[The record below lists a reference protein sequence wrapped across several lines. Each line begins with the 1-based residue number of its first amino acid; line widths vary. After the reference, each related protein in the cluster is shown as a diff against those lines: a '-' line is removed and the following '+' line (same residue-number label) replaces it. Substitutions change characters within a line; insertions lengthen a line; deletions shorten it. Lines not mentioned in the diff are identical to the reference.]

1 MELNQV
7 LGALRNADA
16 AGDVEAAQRL
26 SLIAK
31 TMMGQARP
39 ESIMSTE
46 DLQKAP
52 SAPTSLSDIAR
63 SFGSGAVGATKSL
76 VDVFGAGS
84 GASEYLGGVS
94 ESLQKG
100 LSPERQA
107 EMARRA
113 ELSKR
118 AEKEGT
124 WAEIKNA
131 LAGVAEAPLQSIAQ
145 GVGSSIPTIAA
156 GLATLPA
163 SAPAALSLGVARASQ
178 ILIAAAQGT
187 GEVKGNAYESIKQVY
202 KEKGLDDAEA
212 SKLATEAQAYTLK
225 NAPLLIGGAAF
236 GALDAL
242 TGFEK
247 SASKALR
254 GALTPDSKTFTKE
267 GLDTAIANLPKRA
280 AEAPTYA
287 GQALK
292 TGIGEALPEGL
303 QGGYGQIAQNLA
315 MDQAGFETPT
325 FQGVAGAAARDA
337 LVGALTGTSMSPL
350 SHSVAKSEYEADKY
364 LRGVQKEREFEQ
376 EREEFAKQYEEQQTK
391 TKEQLGV
398 PNMLALPAPAPSAEE
413 EKYTNPAA
421 TILKE
426 QLAPEEVKFVDDYR
440 KQNNL
445 PKLKSYSIEDI
456 KDAMPGIDPAG
467 EQGRIDSILAAK
479 YEYKPVD
486 DQTGEVLKYTPQDVL
501 AVAEDEKNIAT
512 GTKGFKDFLT
522 RTTGTDDLNSMSQP
536 QLFAAYSAFKQMP
549 ASEQQTVLPEGTGAS
564 RFTDKQ
570 YNNAVKFVGQT
581 FEEAGNVPLSKD
593 TIISDIK
600 DSTGLEQDRDA
611 DALLNTAVANGDLEE
626 KREVVYRTYDD
637 NDKLVA
643 TYRDKAKA
651 TAAAEKQGLN
661 VKEDTLVQL
670 TPPAAQEPSKR
681 ASLPEG
687 YGMTKESVKEGEQ
700 PAGFEIYP
708 EGRGKA
714 VVTVPTKEE
723 VQGKIDRLTGLRQK
737 EAEKLLG
744 NITRDSATI
753 ENGRKQLESMEARGQ
768 EGSQAYELAKT
779 RQAKQEKILGQR
791 IERNLNRI
799 EEYNAPL
806 KVRSTPKKVQVTR
819 EKVTVTKQGKSLG
832 SFPNNAKAQEAIVV
846 QMTDEE
852 LANTA
857 SDGRLGAIAD
867 RAAKEIERRKQPTG
881 IIVKRSPKKAEQAP
895 ALSPDL
901 VAKADE
907 IGKKLIPMLQRFGLR
922 DVGLKIVA
930 AIKNGAEGSYAN
942 NLIQLAIDADNPVQT
957 MRHESLHALKDL
969 GFFTEQQWKTLE
981 SQAKKTWIDK
991 YLKNQ
996 NADLDGKTMSR
1007 YDAYKKLGLSDED
1020 IMEEAIADAFADF
1033 DAGKSPGGMIASIIQ
1048 RLNNFFRALKN
1059 ALMRN
1064 GFETA
1069 EDIFA
1074 KAERGE
1080 LKSTKETGA
1089 AEKQSLASG
1098 RKLSPITL
1106 DTRVGPNGRNY
1117 SSEYVEPILEAV
1129 AKGNSKPIT
1138 LKDGTKINLVLGQDK
1153 ADDTRGKVVAV
1164 DQNGNFVGHI
1174 SFYKNEDEDGNR
1186 FGPDVNVAQSLRR
1199 KGLATALYDFA
1210 EANGALIPDVNQ
1222 PRQFR
1227 TEEGQ
1232 AFRQSRANAWQATPE
1247 DVEKAEKYSL
1257 ENGILPYISA
1267 GRLELP
1273 LETPKFSLKTADKYG
1288 MDPMF
1293 NIPLNKDGTV
1303 TVYYHTTKG
1312 EAQTI
1317 NGQKS
1322 IKTTGKRIYL
1332 TNESSGALVLE
1343 NKGSFDQEIDGSV
1356 VMMKLPPNMLHLDQE
1371 YPSGRK
1377 DFFVPV
1383 AQGEF
1388 FDKKMRMSAIQVS
1401 KNEPILKGTP
1411 FSYSEYSKRITDAI
1425 TDFSKLSTKEQK
1437 ARVKEIK
1444 ALMKEQHNIGTLLS
1458 ENGKLEKTRE
1468 VGLKNQEKDVASMGL
1483 GLAAAQRISAKLS
1496 TCPNSAICVDLCLG
1510 DTAGGNQQYG
1520 GVAAKDVNGI
1530 EKSAFRAG
1538 PRMSQYLKTEGLII
1552 HPEEFAILLNN
1563 EIKNFAA
1570 WAAKNEYE
1578 PSIRLNVTSDIKPD
1592 FWAGIMAAH
1601 PEVVFYDYTKLN
1613 GDAIA
1618 PNHHL
1623 TYSSTGFGQI
1633 IDGKKVS
1640 HKTNNWPAMQGRLDR
1655 GFNVAMAFTS
1665 KSALPD
1671 TVVDEVTGKS
1681 YKVWD
1686 GDNYDARYLDP
1697 KQEDGV
1703 GMIIGLRNKAGTMKE
1718 ATSTIDTDG
1727 FFVNYDPKTD
1737 GKSVTVP
1744 DQSKFK
1750 STIIPITPEKLS
1762 LRSTKQAPDTPEFK
1776 RWFGDSYFTDKD
1788 GNPLVMYHGTA
1799 RDIEEFRPKQANAIF
1814 ITASPA
1820 FADNFAKMSE
1830 EYIQKEAYL
1839 ALTKAEKVEFFDSIA
1854 KKELERGSITPK
1866 EYKEVMASVNRKAPE
1881 YANFPP
1887 AIEEQVLI
1895 ELNNL
1900 IPTKQN
1906 IMPLYVSAK
1915 NVFNYGNK
1923 EHVAQ
1928 VMDYL
1933 ANHMNLSKKEN
1944 PDQFLNAMKGL
1955 ISRGNWTKIE
1965 SPEVQNAI
1973 RTLGFDGFSIL
1984 EAGAKNYAVYNPT
1997 QLKSATGNIGTYGL
2011 DDPKLRHSLKRSLKS
2026 NINPAIT
2033 SRIDDITTAR
2043 EEKGFAERMMEATSP
2058 DNYSDLRAKSLN
2070 RYNRFAEYDVWSDEI
2085 NKMGG
2090 AALLADQSAESAALM
2105 SDLAAGVTAS
2115 ALGVHDRHGGIP
2127 VFRNGITTVDG
2138 SVKGPI
2144 AIFKP
2149 LAEMGDPYIYQMWQF
2164 AAGAKRGTRLLA
2176 DGREHVYTAADIAY
2190 AAQLEQQYPVF
2201 KQVAKEWNEYNN
2213 GLVKYMVDTG
2223 VITKEA
2229 GVEWTKYSDYVPFYR
2244 QLEDEKTIGPRIFQS
2259 ISGVRAPKALKGG
2272 TAPLADLMET
2282 VVRNTQ
2288 SAIQAGMK
2296 NVAAQRAVNVA
2307 VGIQMATKL
2316 PTPTAGPNVV
2326 QVLEKGKVVSYETA
2340 DHLFINAMKSLNL
2353 PDLPFIGF
2361 FAGPANLLRNLV
2373 TKDPGFMMANMVR
2386 DSMSAW
2392 VTSGVKMTPV
2402 VSAVKNFTDALRGTS
2417 PEYKALLNA
2426 GVLGGYDYAQNV
2438 EKSASQFKSELGK
2451 YGPSTTLGNIKRP
2464 FTSLWDALEKGTS
2477 ASDAATRMEVYKNVM
2492 AETGNEAEAIF
2503 RSLEVMNFNRKG
2515 SSAVV
2520 RILTAAVPFLNARM
2534 QGLDVL
2540 YRAAFGKMANKD
2552 AKAIQKAFFV
2562 RGATIMALSMMYWAM
2577 THDEEDY
2584 KKQEQE
2590 TRDNYWL
2597 LPKLGVKIPIPFE
2610 VGVIFKVIPER
2621 IASLA
2626 FGTDTTEDFAKAM
2639 KRNLVSTFAF
2649 NPIPQVVLPLVEAKT
2664 NYSFFTGRAIIGQG
2678 LEGVAPEFQVGSNT
2692 SSLAK
2697 WLGKTT
2703 GMSPMMIDHVIG
2715 GYTGTF
2721 GMYVADAV
2729 DAVVSSNSDVPR
2741 ASKRFEQM
2749 PLIKRFALDPEARG
2763 NVTAYYELKNS
2774 VDEIVRTS
2782 NFLERTMN
2790 YKDMGEYSQET
2801 AKLLASQGYIKALDK
2816 DIKYLNDMAG
2826 QVRAS
2831 GMDADQKRDTLVA
2844 IGRAQNN
2851 LTANVKDIKKLLE

>member
-1 MELNQV
+1 MPIYKIQAPDGNVYKIEGPA
-7 LGALRNADA
+7 GAN
-16 AGDVEAAQRL
+16 
-26 SLIAK
+26 
-31 TMMGQARP
+31 P
-39 ESIMSTE
+39 E
-46 DLQKAP
+46 DLFRTVAEQNPMAAKSTKELQDAP
-52 SAPTSLSDIAR
+52 SASTSISDIAR

-84 GASEYLGGVS
+84 GASEYLGGIS

-124 WAEIKNA
+124 WAEIKSG
-131 LAGVAEAPLQSIAQ
+131 LAGVAEAPLQSIFQ
-145 GVGSSIPTIAA
+145 GVGSSLPTIAA

-163 SAPAALSLGVARASQ
+163 SAPAALSVGVARASQ
-178 ILIAAAQGT
+178 LLIAAAQGT
-187 GEVKGNAYESIKQVY
+187 GEIKGDIHESIKQAY
-202 KEKGLDDAEA
+202 KQKNPNMPPEEVER
-212 SKLATEAQAYTLK
+212 LATEAQAYTLK
-225 NAPLLIGGAAF
+225 NAPTLIGGAAF

-254 GALTPDSKTFTKE
+254 NAMAPDAKTFTKE
-267 GLDTAIANLPKRA
+267 GLESAISNLPKKA
-280 AEAPTYA
+280 LEAPTYA
-287 GQALK
+287 GQAIK
-292 TGIGEALPEGL
+292 TGFGEAIPEGL
-303 QGGYGQIAQNLA
+303 QGGYGQLAQNLA
-315 MDQAGFETPT
+315 MDQSGFSTPM

-337 LVGALTGTSMSPL
+337 LVGALTGTAMSPL
-350 SHSVAKSEYEADKY
+350 SQSVAQSEFEADKY
-364 LRGVQKEREFEQ
+364 LRGVQKEQQFEKQRED
-376 EREEFAKQYEEQQTK
+376 FARQYEEQQAK
-391 TKEQLGV
+391 TKEALNV
-398 PNMLALPAPAPSAEE
+398 PNMLALPAPEAKAEE

-421 TILKE
+421 TIAKNELR
-426 QLAPEEVKFVDDYR
+426 PEEVKFVDDYR
-440 KQNNL
+440 KQNGL

-456 KDAMPGIDPAG
+456 KDAMPGVDPAG
-467 EQGRIDSILAAK
+467 EQGRIDSILTAK
-479 YEYKPVD
+479 YNYKPVD
-486 DQTGEVLKYTPQDVL
+486 DNTGEQLKYTPQDVL

-522 RTTGTDDLNSMSQP
+522 RTTGSNDLNSMTQP
-536 QLFAAYSAFKQMP
+536 QLFAAYSAFKQMEP
-549 ASEQQTVLPEGTGAS
+549 SEQQTVLPEGTGAS

-570 YNNAVKFVGQT
+570 YSNAVKYVDQT
-581 FEEAGNVPLSKD
+581 FEELGNEPLSKD
-593 TIISDIK
+593 TILADIK
-600 DSTGLEQDRDA
+600 EATGLEQDQDA
-611 DALLNTAVANGDLEE
+611 QALLNTAVANGDLDE

-637 NDKLVA
+637 NDKLVS

-651 TAAAEKQGLN
+651 DAAAKKQGLN

-670 TPPAAQEPSKR
+670 TPPAAQQASKR
-681 ASLPEG
+681 ATLPEG
-687 YGMTKESVKEGEQ
+687 YDITKETVKEGEQ

-714 VVTVPTKEE
+714 VVTVPTQQDI
-723 VQGKIDRLTGLRQK
+723 QGKIERLTGLRQK

-744 NITRDSATI
+744 NITRDSAAI
-753 ENGRKQLESMEARGQ
+753 QKGRAELEGMEARGQ

-779 RQAKQEKILGQR
+779 RQAKQEKILGKR

-799 EEYNAPL
+799 EEYQAPL
-806 KVRSTPKKVQVTR
+806 TSRPTEKKKQVTR

-832 SFPNNAKAQEAIVV
+832 SFPDNAKAQEAILV

-857 SDGRLGAIAD
+857 SDGRLGVIAD
-867 RAAKEIERRKQPTG
+867 RAAKEIERRKQPAG
-881 IIVKRSPKKAEQAP
+881 IQVKRSPKKPEPAP
-895 ALSPDL
+895 ALNPEV

-907 IGKKLIPMLQRFGLR
+907 IGKKLIPMLQRFGLG

-969 GFFTEQQWKTLE
+969 GFFTPQQWATLE
-981 SQAKKTWIDK
+981 NQAKKTWIDK

-996 NADLDGKTMSR
+996 NADLDGETMSR

-1033 DAGKSPGGMIASIIQ
+1033 DAGKSPGGMIASIIK
-1048 RLNNFFRALKN
+1048 RLNDFFRALKN

-1080 LKSTKETGA
+1080 LRSTKEAGTT
-1089 AEKQSLASG
+1089 EKQSLSSG
-1098 RKLSPITL
+1098 RKLSPVTL

-1138 LKDGTKINLVLGQDK
+1138 LNDGTKINLVLGQDK
-1153 ADDTRGKVVAV
+1153 SDDTRGTVVAV
-1164 DQNGNFVGHI
+1164 DQNDNLVGHI

-1257 ENGILPYISA
+1257 EHGILPYVSA

-1288 MDPMF
+1288 MDPTF

-1303 TVYYHTTKG
+1303 TVYYHTTKDD
-1312 EAQTI
+1312 AQKI
-1317 NGQKS
+1317 NSQKS
-1322 IKTTGKRIYL
+1322 IKTLGKRIYL

-1343 NKGSFDQEIDGSV
+1343 NNGSFDQPIDGSV
-1356 VMMKLPPNMLHLDQE
+1356 VMMKLPPSMLQLDQE

-1425 TDFSKLSTKEQK
+1425 TDFNKLSAKEQK
-1437 ARVKEIK
+1437 ARLKEIK
-1444 ALMKEQHNIGTLLS
+1444 ALLKEQHNIGTLLS

-1520 GVAAKDVNGI
+1520 GVAAKDVNGV

-1538 PRMSQYLKTEGLII
+1538 PRMSQYLKTEALIT

-1563 EIKNFAA
+1563 EITKFAA
-1570 WAAKNEYE
+1570 WADKNEYE

-1592 FWAGIMAAH
+1592 FWAGVMAAH

-1665 KSALPD
+1665 KNALPD

-1697 KQEDGV
+1697 KQENGV

-1718 ATSTIDTDG
+1718 ATSAIDTDG
-1727 FFVNYDPKTD
+1727 FFVSYDPKRD

-1750 STIIPITPEKLS
+1750 STIIPIAPEKLS

-1799 RDIEEFRPKQANAIF
+1799 RDIEEFKPKQANAIF

-1820 FADNFAKMSE
+1820 FADNFAQMSE

-1839 ALTKAEKVEFFDSIA
+1839 ALTKAEKVEFFDRIA
-1854 KKELERGSITPK
+1854 KKELERASITPK

-1895 ELNNL
+1895 ELNDL

-1906 IMPLYVSAK
+1906 VMPLYVSAK
-1915 NVFNYGNK
+1915 NVFDYANK

-1955 ISRGNWTKIE
+1955 ISRGNWSKIE

-1984 EAGAKNYAVYNPT
+1984 EAGAKNYAVYSPT

-2011 DDPKLRHSLKRSLKS
+2011 DTPKLRQSLKRSLKS
-2026 NINPAIT
+2026 NLNPSIS

-2043 EEKGFAERMMEATSP
+2043 EEKGWGERMMAATNP
-2058 DNYSDLRAKSLN
+2058 DTYSKLRAQALN
-2070 RYNRFAEYDVWSDEI
+2070 RYNRLGEYDKKLAE
-2085 NKMGG
+2085 KMGG
-2090 AALLADQSAESAALM
+2090 AALLADSSAEAAALM
-2105 SDLAAGVTAS
+2105 SDLSAGVTAS
-2115 ALGVHDRHGGIP
+2115 VLGVHDRHGGIP

-2138 SVKGPI
+2138 KVKGPM

-2149 LAEMGDPYIYQMWQF
+2149 LAEMNDPYIYQMWQF
-2164 AAGAKRGTRLLA
+2164 TAGAKRGTRLLA
-2176 DGREHVYTAADIAY
+2176 NGKEHVYTPSDIAY
-2190 AAQLEQQYPVF
+2190 AKQL
-2201 KQVAKEWNEYNN
+2201 KQKYKIFEKVEEEWNEYNN

-2229 GVEWTKYSDYVPFYR
+2229 GVEWTKYSDYIPFYR
-2244 QLEDEKTIGPRIFQS
+2244 QLDDEKTIGPKIFQS

-2288 SAIQAGMK
+2288 SAIQSGMK
-2296 NVAAQRAVNVA
+2296 NVAAQRAVKVA
-2307 VGIQMATKL
+2307 ESIQMANRL
-2316 PTPTAGPNVV
+2316 PSPRAGADVV
-2326 QVLEKGKVVSYETA
+2326 QVLENGKPVSYEVA
-2340 DHLFINAMKSLNL
+2340 DPLFIDSVKSLNL

-2402 VSAVKNFTDALRGTS
+2402 VSAIKNFTTALRGTS
-2417 PEYKALLNA
+2417 PEYQALLNA

-2438 EKSASQFKSELGK
+2438 EKSARQFRQGLAK
-2451 YGPSTTLGNIKRP
+2451 YNPSTGFDKLKNP
-2464 FTSLWDALEKGTS
+2464 VTSLWDALEKGTS

-2520 RILTAAVPFLNARM
+2520 RIMTAAVPFLNARM

-2540 YRAAFGKMANKD
+2540 YRAAFGQMANKD

-2577 THDEEDY
+2577 THDDEEY

-2621 IASLA
+2621 IAEYA
-2626 FGTDTTEDFAKAM
+2626 FGNDTGKDLAKSM
-2639 KRNLVSTFAF
+2639 KRNLMSTFAF
-2649 NPIPQVVLPLVEAKT
+2649 NPIPQVVLPIVEAKT
-2664 NYSFFTGRAIIGQG
+2664 NYSFFTDRAILSQG

-2692 SSLAK
+2692 SRLAK
-2697 WLGKTT
+2697 WIGKTT
-2703 GMSPMMIDHVIG
+2703 GQSPVMVDHIIS

-2721 GMYVADAV
+2721 GMYAV
-2729 DAVVSSNSDVPR
+2729 DAISSVMDANGDSPK

-2749 PLIKRFALDPEARG
+2749 PVIKRFALDPEARG
-2763 NVTAYYELKNS
+2763 NVTAYYELKDS

-2790 YKDMGEYSQET
+2790 FQDMVDYSEGT
-2801 AKLLASQGYIKALDK
+2801 AKLLATQDFIKILDK
-2816 DIKYLNDMAG
+2816 DMKEMNEMAG

-2831 GMDADQKRDTLVA
+2831 AMDADQKRDMLTA
-2844 IGRAQNN
+2844 IGRAQNG
-2851 LTANVKDIKKLLE
+2851 LTANIKDIKKSLD